1 MMKCKKDYYTACKLE
16 KTAKNQ
22 ENNARNSTE
31 VSPDQVRPYYSIS
44 DLCTF
49 AKLWIFFVVFERILT
64 DRENCI

>member
-49 AKLWIFFVVFERILT
+49 AKL
-64 DRENCI
+64 